1 MKKIALISILLVC
14 AGAAMT
20 PQEAGGLVIE
30 RVLDGVTEARRVY
43 VYPEG
48 FTGGEVEFW
57 HHSITL
63 PDEPGYLVFVDD
75 HPAANWEHP
84 ARAFFVALDGRI
96 TTWDVTT
103 PPKYL
108 QDGLVELTDGGIYD
122 GLINAEYHIPTMEEV
137 QPALAYLDTIVPQP
151 DERAGTRYAFLM
163 SGGYNQSNNHIR
175 YWDDIA
181 YIYWTLINVYGY
193 DENDI
198 FVLMSD
204 GNNPAPD
211 RSDGTNS
218 PLDLDGDSDDDYHD
232 PCTRTYV
239 FQYMNNLATLLTS
252 QDSLFIFT
260 TDHGGGASGN
270 VYLNLWN
277 AELLHDDEFAVELD
291 DITFSQCIITME
303 QCFSGGFIDDIQTTG
318 TDNVV
323 ISTACNGSEYS
334 WAMPPY
340 PYYYDTYVYF
350 WTAGVNGEFPGWPVD
365 MGGGVADADADDD
378 GIVTAHEGYIYAE
391 AEDFSD
397 EHPQYYDASGIGD
410 DISLWGAGLG
420 PRVRMTS
427 YEVLGSLGDALL
439 VPGEDAEIS
448 VTLKNTGGEAATNVV
463 AILSS
468 DDADI
473 EVTVDE
479 IDYGDL
485 DPDEET
491 EGPNPFEITVSS
503 FADDPCV
510 YYLDC
515 DVTADGDIHE
525 VFTIIVTVG
534 SEFGFYDDIEGGEGD
549 WTHSGDV
556 DLWHIEDY
564 RSHSPENSWK
574 CGGEDDGNYSPNMD
588 CFIYSPMILVGLE
601 NPQLD
606 FWTFYKIAPGGD
618 GCILEFGDDTRAW
631 EELETYYGT
640 QQEWAQETFDLSDYA
655 GVIGQFRFNF
665 FSNGSTEREGFY
677 FDDFEVSPPD
687 VGIEL
692 VEFTVES
699 TDAGALISWTMGDED
714 TTAGFDVY
722 RQDGVLVDSMVLATG
737 DRNPLVPLNSVR
749 IPGGGSSYRYLDTD
763 VTSGGDYLYYLK
775 ATDADGALSLFG
787 PVEFHFDAEAG
798 SRTTR
803 FDAPFPNPA
812 SGEVTFAF
820 SLAVEGRATLT
831 VYDLAGRRVATL
843 ADADLAAGRHALAWD
858 ASHVASGAYIV
869 RLVTDGHTLNQ
880 RLVIS
885 R

>member
-30 RVLDGVTEARRVY
+30 RVLDGVTEAKRVY
-43 VYPEG
+43 AYPES

-63 PDEPGYLVFVDD
+63 PDETGYFVFVDD
-75 HPAANWEHP
+75 YPTANWEHP

-96 TTWDVTT
+96 TTWDVST

-122 GLINAEYHIPTMEEV
+122 WLVHSEYHIPTLEEV
-137 QPALAYLDTIVPQP
+137 QPARAYLDTVIPQP
-151 DERAGTRYAFLM
+151 DERAGVRYAFLM
-163 SGGYNQSNNHIR
+163 SGGASQGNNHIR

-193 DENDI
+193 DKNDV

-204 GNNPAPD
+204 GDDPSVD
-211 RSDGTNS
+211 RSDGQSS
-218 PLDLDGDSDDDYHD
+218 PTDLDGDGEQDYQD

-239 FQYMNNLATLLTS
+239 YQYFDNLATLLTAN
-252 QDSLFIFT
+252 DSLFIFT
-260 TDHGGGASGN
+260 TDHGGSGSI
-270 VYLNLWN
+270 LNLWN
-277 AELLHDDEFAVELD
+277 WETLWDYEFAGELD

-303 QCFSGGFIDDIQTTG
+303 QCYSGGFVDDVDDIP
-318 TDNVV
+318 NVV
-323 ISTACNGSEYS
+323 ISTACAATELSY
-334 WAMPPY
+334 AMPPS

-350 WTAGVNGEFPGWPVD
+350 WTAGVSGGFPGWPVD
-365 MGGGVADADADDD
+365 MGGGAADADSDDD
-378 GIVTAHEGYIYAE
+378 GTVTAHEAFIYAE
-391 AEDFSD
+391 AEDFSS
-397 EHPQYYDASGIGD
+397 ETPQYLDVSGIGD
-410 DISLWGAGLG
+410 DISLWGGGLG
-420 PRVRMTS
+420 PRIRMTS
-427 YEVLGSLGDALL
+427 YEVLGDEGDSLLIPSESAD
-439 VPGEDAEIS
+439 VS
-448 VTLKNTGGEAATNVV
+448 VILKNTGGETATNVV

-468 DDADI
+468 DDTDI
-473 EVTVDE
+473 EVTVGE

-485 DPDEET
+485 EPGEET

-503 FADDPCV
+503 FADDPGV

-525 VFTIIVTVG
+525 TYTIQVTVG
-534 SEFGFYDDIEGGEGD
+534 SVIGFFDDIESGEGD

-556 DLWHIEDY
+556 DMWHIEDY
-564 RSHSPENSWK
+564 RSHSPVNSWK
-574 CGGEDDGNYSPNMD
+574 CGGDDEDSYDSFMNCY
-588 CFIYSPMILVGLE
+588 IYSPMVLIGMDA
-601 NPQLD
+601 PQLD
-606 FWTFYKIAPGGD
+606 FYSFFKIAPGGD
-618 GCILEFGDDTRAW
+618 GCRLEFGDDTRAW
-631 EELETYYGT
+631 DELDTYYGT
-640 QQEWAQETFDLSDYA
+640 QQDWMLETIDLTDYA

-665 FSNGSTEREGFY
+665 FSNGTTQREGFY

-687 VGIEL
+687 MGLEL
-692 VEFTVES
+692 VDFTVAS
-699 TDAGALISWTMGDED
+699 TDAGALVSWTPGDGD
-714 TTAGFDVY
+714 TTAGFYVY
-722 RQDGVLVDSMVLATG
+722 RQDGVLVDSMVLTTG
-737 DRNPLVPLNSVR
+737 DRNPLIPLNSAP
-749 IPGGGSSYRYLDTD
+749 IPGGSSSYRYLDTD

-775 ATDADGALSLFG
+775 ATDADGTLSLFG
-787 PVEFHFDAEAG
+787 PVEFHYDAEAG

-812 SGEVTFAF
+812 SGDVTFAF
-820 SLAVEGRATLT
+820 SLADDGRVSLA

-843 ADADLAAGRHALAWD
+843 ADTELAAGRHAIAWD
-858 ASHVASGAYIV
+858 ASGIASGAYIV
-869 RLVTDGHTLNQ
+869 RLVTGGRTLNQ